1 VIAQALIAASAA
13 VVFGLGALH
22 LLLTFRGP
30 KLLPREPGLRAQM
43 EQGTLV
49 LTRQTSVWK
58 AWIGFNASHSLG
70 AMLFGAVYGHLAL
83 AHSAVLLH
91 SPVLLAIGA
100 ALLLAY
106 AGLARR
112 YWFSVPF
119 RGIVLSLL
127 LYTAGVIASLA

>member
-13 VVFGLGALH
+13 IVFGLGALH

-70 AMLFGAVYGHLAL
+70 AMLFGVVYGHLAL

-91 SPVLLAIGA
+91 SPVLLGVGAA
-100 ALLLAY
+100 ALLAY
-106 AGLARR
+106 VWLARR
-112 YWFSVPF
+112 YWFSVPL
-119 RGIVLSLL
+119 RGIVLSSL
-127 LYTAGVIASLA
+127 LYAAGVIATLA